1 MNRVVRLV
9 VGVLSL
15 AALCAVTVG
24 GEIKISGPDSK
35 VRAGRVVTLKIDGI
49 SLPDLPRAVVDV
61 SPSDGVLS
69 ILPQVSW
76 GGQPL
81 IAIQAEPET
90 ETVYV
95 VTVTVNHWRRDL
107 DAAVA
112 KATQGQIDPSLLS
125 ELRAVQAKIETAYP
139 FASGAGQVTYLGT
152 GPAPAPDP
160 PKPPVPPQPVAGK
173 RKVVVLHETAEDT
186 YEMSSLIV
194 ELQSGESAAAKHID
208 AKGHTVSFLDDD
220 LEQARVLMAAVNAQ
234 GKSIGSERPA
244 MVIMDDKGA
253 VLWAGKMES
262 VSAAWFL
269 DQLKKYGG

>member
-9 VGVLSL
+9 GVVIAL
-15 AALCAVTVG
+15 AALCAVTWG
-24 GEIKISGPDSK
+24 GEIKISGPDAK

-61 SPSDGVLS
+61 SPSEGVLS

-90 ETVYV
+90 ETVYII
-95 VTVTVNHWRRDL
+95 TVTVNHWRRDL

-112 KATQGQIDPSLLS
+112 KATQGQIEPALLS

-139 FASGAGQVTYLGT
+139 FASGAGQVTYLGS
-152 GPAPAPDP
+152 GPAPTPD
-160 PKPPVPPQPVAGK
+160 PPVPPIPPKPVAGK
-173 RKVVVLHETAEDT
+173 RRVVVLHETAEDT
-186 YEMSSLIV
+186 FEMSSLIV
-194 ELQSGESAAAKHID
+194 SLQSGECEEAKYVE
-208 AKGHTVSFLDDD
+208 AKGHSVSFLDDD
-220 LEQARVLMAAVNAQ
+220 LEQARVAIAAANSQ
-234 GKSIGSERPA
+234 GKSVGSDRPA
-244 MVIMDDKGA
+244 MLIMDDKG
-253 VLWAGKMES
+253 VVIWAGKMES

-269 DQLKKYGG
+269 EQLKKHGG

>member
-15 AALCAVTVG
+15 AALCAVTWG
-24 GEIKISGPDSK
+24 GEIKISGPDAK

-61 SPSDGVLS
+61 SPSEGVLS

-90 ETVYV
+90 ETVYII
-95 VTVTVNHWRRDL
+95 TVTVNHWRRDL

-112 KATQGQIDPSLLS
+112 KATQGQIEPALLS

-139 FASGAGQVTYLGT
+139 FSSGAGQVTYLGT

-173 RKVVVLHETAEDT
+173 RRVVVLHETAEDT
-186 YEMSSLIV
+186 YDMSSLIV
-194 ELQSGESAAAKHID
+194 ELQAGESAAAKHIET
-208 AKGHTVSFLDDD
+208 KGHSVAFLDDD
-220 LEQARVLMAAVNAQ
+220 LEQARVLIATANAQ
-234 GKSIGSERPA
+234 GASIGADRPA
-244 MVIMDDKGA
+244 MVIMDEKGV

-262 VSAAWFL
+262 VTATWFL

>member
-15 AALCAVTVG
+15 AALCAVTWG
-24 GEIKISGPDSK
+24 GEIKVSGPDAK

-49 SLPDLPRAVVDV
+49 SLSDLPRAVVDV
-61 SPSDGVLS
+61 SPSEGVLS

-90 ETVYV
+90 ETVYII
-95 VTVTVNHWRRDL
+95 TVTVNHWRRDL

-112 KATQGQIDPSLLS
+112 KATQGQIEPALLS

-152 GPAPAPDP
+152 GPAPSPEP

-173 RKVVVLHETAEDT
+173 RRVVVLHETAEDT
-186 YEMSSLIV
+186 YDMSSLIV
-194 ELQSGESAAAKHID
+194 ELQAGESAAAKHIET
-208 AKGHTVSFLDDD
+208 KGHSVSFLDDD
-220 LEQARVLMAAVNAQ
+220 LEQARVVMAAANAQ
-234 GKSIGSERPA
+234 GKSIGGDRPA
-244 MVIMDDKGA
+244 MVIMDEKGV

-262 VSAAWFL
+262 VTATWFL
-269 DQLKKYGG
+269 DQLNKYGG